1 MGGGERKLLPLVAAA
16 SLSSETRRRFATCT
30 EREREREGGGR
41 RENVHLY
48 ADIAMCTNWNI
59 LALRILLI
67 FRK

>member
-1 MGGGERKLLPLVAAA
+1 MRRGAMGGGERKLLPLVAAA

-30 EREREREGGGR
+30 ERERERA
-41 RENVHLY
+41 

-59 LALRILLI
+59 LALCILLI